1 MQRSRSAPLADR
13 ALLVL
18 GFLALVGAVA
28 VAHSNP
34 ATGYELSLY
43 ADTPLTFWV
52 LYGSAMFVSLLVALR
67 ATSDWIRRTALGL
80 GGIATTAFAG
90 LPILRGYWFY
100 SGGDGLT
107 HLGWARGIQVGN
119 FLPTD
124 LRYPGM
130 HTVTILLDTAF
141 GIDLAHAMLL
151 VVVVLSVLFFACVT
165 LSTPLVFES
174 RYSTTVAAFSA
185 FLFLPI
191 TSLSTHLQPHAMSQA
206 ILFSSVAVY
215 LVLKYLRSSASLL
228 SPSAVG
234 ASLALTSAALV
245 VYHPQLVAHLLPFFA
260 SICGLQFLYRRW
272 RTDHPIASHRPLYG
286 QTVVLVAA
294 FLVWISNHGFFS
306 GVIGYAVTNALE
318 FFLGGGGAAK
328 DVATQGASLTAIGGS
343 FVGIF
348 LKLFSA
354 SLVFMTLVGLLVLQ
368 TLRDG
373 DRTLTEA
380 TQGMIPYFVVGLAG
394 LSGIFALYFFGSV
407 SGMYFRVF
415 GLMMLLVTILGAVA
429 IAYGTSALS
438 QRVSSGAVHSA
449 AIVGFGIVLVLSLIT
464 VFPSTFIYL
473 PSPHVTDMTMSGH
486 ETAFDHQEADVGFV
500 GIRAGPNRYA
510 DVERAELGRARGF
523 GAVNGSEIDSGLA
536 GQSADDRYLTMTQ
549 HDWEREVK
557 AYDELRYT
565 REQLDSIGERP
576 GVARVQSN
584 GEFELFY
591 VDGVAE

>member
-1 MQRSRSAPLADR
+1 MQRSRSAPIADR
-13 ALLVL
+13 GLLAL

-28 VAHSNP
+28 TAHSNP

-43 ADTPLTFWV
+43 AATPLTFWL
-52 LYGSAMFVSLLVALR
+52 LYGCAMFVALFVALR
-67 ATSDWIRRTALGL
+67 ASNRWLRRTALGL

-90 LPILRGYWFY
+90 LPVLRGYWFY

-130 HTVTILLDTAF
+130 HSVTILFDAAF

-151 VVVVLSVLFFACVT
+151 VVVVLSVLFFAFVT

-174 RYSTTVAAFSA
+174 RYSTTAAAFSA
-185 FLFLPI
+185 FMFLPI

-206 ILFSSVAVY
+206 ILFSSVAVF
-215 LVLKYLRSSASLL
+215 LVLKYVRSPASLL
-228 SPSAVG
+228 SSSAVG

-245 VYHPQLVAHLLPFFA
+245 VYHPQLVAHLLPFFVG
-260 SICGLQFLYRRW
+260 ICGLQVLYRRW

-286 QTVVLVAA
+286 QTAVLVAA
-294 FLVWISNHGFFS
+294 FLAWISNHGFFS

-348 LKLFSA
+348 LKLFGA
-354 SLVFMTLVGLLVLQ
+354 SLVFMALVGLLVLQ
-368 TLRDG
+368 TLRDS

-380 TQGMIPYFVVGLAG
+380 TYGMIPYFVVGLAG

-415 GLMMLLVTILGAVA
+415 GLMMVFVTILGAVA
-429 IAYGTSALS
+429 IARGTTALS
-438 QRVSSGAVHSA
+438 RRWSAGAVRSA
-449 AIVGFGIVLVLSLIT
+449 AITGFGIVLVMSLLT

-473 PSPHVTDMTMSGH
+473 PSPHVTEMTMSGH
-486 ETAFDHQEADVGFV
+486 ETAFDHQGPDVEFV

-510 DVERAELGRARGF
+510 DIERAELGRTGEY
-523 GAVNGSEIDSGLA
+523 GAVNGSEIERGLA
-536 GQSADDRYLTMTQ
+536 GQSAEDRYLTMTQ
-549 HDWEREVK
+549 LDWEREVK

-565 REQLDSIGERP
+565 RTQLDSIGERP
-576 GVARVQSN
+576 EVARVQSN

-591 VDGVAE
+591 VDSVAD